1 MDDGLLRYK
10 FLGAFDRAMQQL
22 DIEHAVL
29 ASPQAW
35 VSAKDEGD
43 KVVAF
48 ERAGLLWIFN
58 LHPTRSF
65 VEYRVGIEQAPGR
78 TLKVAMSSDAPAFGG
93 HGRVDLQSTYWV
105 EEYKQGGRPASIRVY
120 IPCRTALVLA
130 PSE

>member
-1 MDDGLLRYK
+1 
-10 FLGAFDRAMQQL
+10 MQRL
-22 DIEHAVL
+22 DADHHVL

-58 LHPTRSF
+58 FHPTQSF
-65 VEYRVGIEQAPGR
+65 VGYRVGIEQRPGQAL
-78 TLKVAMSSDAPAFGG
+78 TVALSSDAPSFGG
-93 HGRVDLQSTYWV
+93 HGRVDLQSCYWV
-105 EEYKQGGRPASIRVY
+105 EDYRHGGRPASVRVY

-130 PSE
+130 LS